1 MEKGHSARLEKVENM
16 IRLIN
21 RMAGST
27 EGISL
32 MDIMSEYRVCRR
44 TAERMLNVIK
54 AIYAA
59 QLEEVDNGENY
70 KAYRLQELYRQGP
83 IKLSPQ
89 ELTCLTK
96 AVKLAERDKLSNLAH
111 DLKALESRL
120 KAICKHKDL
129 LDSEYFSEIEDVGM
143 VAGPKYKVDSELLSK
158 IRNAVTNWQ
167 EIVVTHK
174 LRATGEIKKFQIQPY
189 GILYG
194 TRPYLVAYL
203 PEEQDYRYFC
213 ISNILKAEM
222 TGIRF
227 TRNEQF
233 SLKEY
238 AERSFGS
245 FQEEPINVVWK
256 VSSNRAEDAV
266 NYQFHPS
273 QTIERQ
279 TDGSLI
285 VRFTAGG
292 MKEMCWHLFTWEGDI
307 QILEPESLKET
318 MHHLLDKAKK
328 SL

>member
-1 MEKGHSARLEKVENM
+1 MEKGRSARLEKVENM

-21 RMAGST
+21 QMAGST
-27 EGISL
+27 EGVSL
-32 MDIMSEYRVCRR
+32 KDIMKEYRVCRR

-54 AIYAA
+54 AIYTA
-59 QLEEVDNGENY
+59 QIEEVDNGENY
-70 KAYRLQELYRQGP
+70 KSYRLQELYRQGP

-89 ELTCLTK
+89 ELACLAK
-96 AVKLAERDKLSNLAH
+96 AVKLAERDKLVNLAQ
-111 DLKALESRL
+111 DLKALESRF

-129 LDSEYFSEIEDVGM
+129 LNSEYFSETEDVGM
-143 VAGPKYKVDSELLSK
+143 AAGPKYKVDSELLTK
-158 IRNAVTNWQ
+158 IREAVTGWQ
-167 EIVVTHK
+167 EIIITYK
-174 LRATGEIKKFQIQPY
+174 LRATGKIKKFQIQPY

-213 ISNILKAEM
+213 LSNILKAEITDISFM
-222 TGIRF
+222 RS
-227 TRNEQF
+227 EKF

-245 FQEEPINVVWK
+245 FQEERINVVWK
-256 VSSNRAEDAV
+256 VSPDRAEDAA

-273 QTIERQ
+273 QVIEKQ
-279 TDGSLI
+279 ADGSLI

-292 MKEMCWHLFTWEGDI
+292 MKEMCWHLFTWGGDI
-307 QILEPESLKET
+307 QILEPEILKET
-318 MHHLLDKAKK
+318 MRNLLDKAKK